1 MRHSTIRSNRRFRS
15 FLLRYD
21 VPNANARRPRR
32 TGFENVPGKNNQRRG
47 PSNPFSTDS
56 LSLIVS
62 LTHFFCRFRL
72 SQSLLE
78 KIFPRFSAEQRTA
91 PISATKRTF
100 VAQMVSAL
108 IHLLTTQ
115 RLAVWKTPRDLAML
129 ETSALMVRVVPISS
143 RISLLFADL
152 LSTAVTSPIPVPA
165 LATIALTTKSTDLM

>member
-32 TGFENVPGKNNQRRG
+32 TGFENVPGKNNAGDHQTLFRL
-47 PSNPFSTDS
+47 FVFDC
-56 LSLIVS
+56 I
-62 LTHFFCRFRL
+62 THFFYRFRL